1 MKTIVLNEPG
11 HFSLTETAP
20 PAQPGPGEAQ
30 VAIRRVGICGTD
42 LHAFAGR
49 QPFFS
54 YPRILGHELGAE
66 IVALGPAEESH
77 GLEVG
82 DRVCIRP
89 YLNCGKCGACR
100 RGTTNCCS
108 KLQVLGVHTDGG
120 MRERIN
126 VPIDKLHRAND
137 LPYDQLAIV
146 EMLCIGA
153 HAARRAE
160 VVPGEFALVIGA
172 GPIGLGTTQFAA
184 LDGARVIAMDVVDS
198 RLERA
203 HEQPGVEFV
212 VDGRGDVLAQLQAI
226 TGEDDLPTLVFD
238 ATGNPAS
245 MNNSFNLIA
254 QGGRLVFVSLV
265 QGEIAFNDPE
275 FHRRETTLLSSR
287 NATAQDFDRVLA
299 ALAEKS
305 IHVDSWITHHAGPE
319 EMLGRFESWTK
330 PETGVVKAMLEL

>member
-1 MKTIVLNEPG
+1 MKTIILNEPG
-11 HFSLTETAP
+11 SFSLIETAP
-20 PAQPGPGEAQ
+20 PPSPGPGEAQ

-42 LHAFAGR
+42 LHAYRGR
-49 QPFFS
+49 QPFFA

-66 IVALGPAEESH
+66 IVALGPTENDH
-77 GLEVG
+77 GLKVG

-89 YLNCGKCGACR
+89 YLNCGVCGACR

-126 VPIDKLHRAND
+126 IPIDKLHQAND
-137 LPYDQLAIV
+137 LSFDQLAIV

-153 HAARRAE
+153 HASRRAE

-184 LDGARVIAMDVVDS
+184 LDGARVIAMDVADS
-198 RLERA
+198 RLA
-203 HEQPGVEFV
+203 QASEQPGIEFV
-212 VDGRGDVLAQLQAI
+212 VDGRGDVMAQLHAI
-226 TGEDDLPTLVFD
+226 TGADDLPTLVFD
-238 ATGNPAS
+238 ATGNPKS
-245 MNNSFNLIA
+245 MMNSFGMVA

-265 QGEIAFNDPE
+265 QGEISFNDPE
-275 FHRRETTLLSSR
+275 FHRRETTLKSSR

-299 ALAEKS
+299 ALAAKS
-305 IHVDSWITHHAGPE
+305 ISVDPWITHHATPE
-319 EMLGRFESWTK
+319 ELLVHFDSWTK
-330 PETGVVKAMLEL
+330 PETGVVKAVLDF

>member
-1 MKTIVLNEPG
+1 MKTILLNEPG
-11 HFSLTETAP
+11 SFSLIDTAP
-20 PAQPGPGEAQ
+20 PPTPGPGEAQ

-42 LHAFAGR
+42 LHAYLGR
-49 QPFFS
+49 QPFFA

-66 IVALGPAEESH
+66 IVALGPSEEAH
-77 GLEVG
+77 GLAVG

-126 VPIDKLHRAND
+126 VPIALLHRAND
-137 LPYDQLAIV
+137 LSFDQLAIV

-153 HAARRAE
+153 HASRRAQIT
-160 VVPGEFALVIGA
+160 PGEFALVIGA

-184 LDGARVIAMDVVDS
+184 LDGARVIAMDVADS
-198 RLERA
+198 RLEQA
-203 HEQPGVEFV
+203 AEQPGIEFV
-212 VDGRGDVLAQLQAI
+212 VDGRGDVLAQLRAI
-226 TGEDDLPTLVFD
+226 TGADDLPTTVFD

-245 MNNSFNLIA
+245 MMNSFGYVA
-254 QGGRLVFVSLV
+254 QGGQLVFVGLV
-265 QGEIAFNDPE
+265 QGDITFNDPE
-275 FHRRETTLLSSR
+275 FHRRETTLKSTR

-299 ALAEKS
+299 ALAEKT
-305 IHVDSWITHHAGPE
+305 IHVDPWITHHASPE

-330 PETGVVKAMLEL
+330 PETGVVKAMLDF

>member
-1 MKTIVLNEPG
+1 MKTILLNEPG
-11 HFSLTETAP
+11 RFSLMETAP
-20 PAQPGPGEAQ
+20 PPAPAPGEAQ

-42 LHAFAGR
+42 LHAYRGR
-49 QPFFS
+49 QPYFA
-54 YPRILGHELGAE
+54 YPRILGHELGAQ
-66 IVALGPAEESH
+66 IVALGPDANAP
-77 GLEVG
+77 GLAVG
-82 DRVCIRP
+82 DRVCVRP
-89 YLNCGKCGACR
+89 YLNCGVCGACR

-120 MRERIN
+120 MRELIN

-137 LPYDQLAIV
+137 LSFDQLALV
-146 EMLCIGA
+146 EMLCIGS

-184 LDGARVIAMDVVDS
+184 LDGARVIAMDVADS

-203 HEQPGVEFV
+203 AEQPGIEFV
-212 VDGRGDVLAQLQAI
+212 VDGRGDVAAQLHAI
-226 TGEDDLPTLVFD
+226 TGLDDLPTLVFD

-245 MNNSFNLIA
+245 MMNSFGLVA

-265 QGEIAFNDPE
+265 QGDITFNDPE
-275 FHRRETTLLSSR
+275 FHRRETTLKSSR

-299 ALAEKS
+299 ALAERT
-305 IHVDSWITHHAGPE
+305 IHVDPWITHHATAE
-319 EMLGRFESWTK
+319 EMLKQFESWTK
-330 PETGVVKAMLEL
+330 PETGVVKAMLDF

>member
-20 PAQPGPGEAQ
+20 PPPPGPGEAQ

-42 LHAFAGR
+42 LHAYRGR
-49 QPFFS
+49 QPFFA

-66 IVALGPAEESH
+66 IVALGPAEEVH
-77 GLEVG
+77 GLAVG

-89 YLNCGKCGACR
+89 YLNCGVCGACR

-137 LPYDQLAIV
+137 LSYDQLAIV

-184 LDGARVIAMDVVDS
+184 LDGARVIAMDVADS
-198 RLERA
+198 RLEQA
-203 HEQPGVEFV
+203 EEQPGIEFV
-212 VDGRGDVLAQLQAI
+212 VDGRGDVASQLRAI
-226 TGEDDLPTLVFD
+226 IGNDELPTLVFD

-245 MNNSFNLIA
+245 MKNSFSLVD
-254 QGGRLVFVSLV
+254 QGGRLVFVGLV
-265 QGEIAFNDPE
+265 QGEISFNDPE
-275 FHRRETTLLSSR
+275 FHRREMTLKSSR
-287 NATAQDFDRVLA
+287 NATAQDFDRVLT
-299 ALAEKS
+299 ALAERT
-305 IHVDSWITHHAGPE
+305 IHVDAWITHHAGPE
-319 EMLGRFESWTK
+319 EMLAQFESWTK
-330 PETGVVKAMLEL
+330 PETGVVKAMLDF

>member
-20 PAQPGPGEAQ
+20 PPPPGPGEAQ

-42 LHAFAGR
+42 LHAYRGR
-49 QPFFS
+49 QPFFA

-66 IVALGPAEESH
+66 IVALGPAQAAH
-77 GLEVG
+77 GLAVG

-89 YLNCGKCGACR
+89 YLNCGVCGACR
-100 RGTTNCCS
+100 RGTTNCCA

-126 VPIDKLHRAND
+126 VPVDKLHRAND
-137 LPYDQLAIV
+137 LSYDQLAIV

-184 LDGARVIAMDVVDS
+184 LDGARVIAMDVADS
-198 RLERA
+198 RLEQA
-203 HEQPGVEFV
+203 AEQPGIEFV
-212 VDGRGDVLAQLQAI
+212 VDGRGDVAAQLRAI
-226 TGEDDLPTLVFD
+226 TGSEELPTLVFD
-238 ATGNPAS
+238 ATGNAAS
-245 MNNSFNLIA
+245 MKNSFNLVD
-254 QGGRLVFVSLV
+254 QGGRLVFVGLV
-265 QGEIAFNDPE
+265 QGEISFNDPE
-275 FHRRETTLLSSR
+275 FHRREMTLKSSR
-287 NATAQDFDRVLA
+287 NATAQDFERVLA
-299 ALAEKS
+299 ALSEKT
-305 IHVDSWITHHAGPE
+305 IHVDAWITHHAGPE
-319 EMLGRFESWTK
+319 EMLARFESWTQ
-330 PETGVVKAMLEL
+330 PETGVVKAMLDF

>member
-1 MKTIVLNEPG
+1 MKTVILNEPG
-11 HFSLTETAP
+11 HFSLIDAPDAP
-20 PAQPGPGEAQ
+20 PPGAGEAQ

-42 LHAFAGR
+42 LHAYAGR

-66 IVALGPAEESH
+66 IVALGPSDEAH
-77 GLEVG
+77 GLAVG

-89 YLNCGKCGACR
+89 YLNCGVCGACR

-137 LPYDQLAIV
+137 LSFDELALV

-153 HAARRAE
+153 HASRRAE

-184 LDGARVIAMDVVDS
+184 LDGARVIAMDVADS

-203 HEQPGVEFV
+203 HEQPGIEFV
-212 VDGRGDVLAQLQAI
+212 VDGRGDVPAQLQAI
-226 TGEDDLPTLVFD
+226 TGADDLPTLVFD

-245 MNNSFNLIA
+245 MKNSFNLIA

-265 QGEIAFNDPE
+265 QGEISFNDPE

-299 ALAEKS
+299 ALADKS
-305 IHVDSWITHHAGPE
+305 IHADSWITHHAGPE
-319 EMLGRFESWTK
+319 EMLGRFASWTK
-330 PETGVVKAMLEL
+330 PETGVVKAMLDF

>member
-1 MKTIVLNEPG
+1 MKTLILNEPG
-11 HFSLTETAP
+11 SFSLTDTAP
-20 PAQPGPGEAQ
+20 PPAPAPGEAQ

-42 LHAFAGR
+42 LHAYRGR
-49 QPFFS
+49 QPFFA

-66 IVALGPAEESH
+66 IVALGPDENSQ
-77 GLEVG
+77 GLAVG

-126 VPIDKLHRAND
+126 VPVDLLHRAND
-137 LPYDQLAIV
+137 LSFDQLAIV

-153 HAARRAE
+153 HASRRAQI
-160 VVPGEFALVIGA
+160 VPGEFALVIGA

-184 LDGARVIAMDVVDS
+184 LDGARVIAMDVADS
-198 RLERA
+198 RLEQA
-203 HEQPGVEFV
+203 AEQPGIEFV
-212 VDGRGDVLAQLQAI
+212 VDGRSDVLAQLQAI
-226 TGEDDLPTLVFD
+226 TGEDDLPTTVFD

-245 MNNSFNLIA
+245 MKNSFGYVA
-254 QGGRLVFVSLV
+254 QGGQLVFVGLV
-265 QGEIAFNDPE
+265 QGEISFNDPE
-275 FHRRETTLLSSR
+275 FHRRETTLKSTR

-299 ALAEKS
+299 ALTEKS
-305 IHVDSWITHHAGPE
+305 IHVDPWITHHASPE
-319 EMLGRFESWTK
+319 EMLARFESWTK
-330 PETGVVKAMLEL
+330 PETGVVKAMLDF